1 MMRGST
7 RALALLSIFLLAR
20 ALPRGFNDER
30 IVSAILDA
38 KTGELE
44 RFHDHVPFHFRLD
57 ADTPLVLLE
66 EDSKEAEKKEDPP
79 IKCETICKPMEDNDE
94 NVEEEG
100 KETAK
105 KNKEEEKTTE
115 RAPTASF
122 LETGESIMLQVRK
135 TICEG
140 KGGKWVDEQGNCAPF
155 MKSTE
160 QLIAHNGENIF
171 KACKEELGNLYVPC
185 SPYQALALAHM
196 YDVPDHSY
204 FWLWPGG
211 RHDQVEQAVFKQDIG
226 NNPKEG
232 MDTCPEEQ
240 HLGFFHNWNEAH
252 VDSWGC
258 LHESQELPVLCCR
271 QN

>member
-1 MMRGST
+1 MMKVSVCF
-7 RALALLSIFLLAR
+7 IFVCWSVAE
-20 ALPRGFNDER
+20 AMPSGFNDQR
-30 IVSAILDA
+30 IVNAILDA

-44 RFHDHVPFHFRLD
+44 KFHNHVPFHFRLD
-57 ADTPLVLLE
+57 ANEPLILLE
-66 EDSKEAEKKEDPP
+66 EDSNEETKKEEDPP
-79 IKCETICKPMEDNDE
+79 IKCETICKPMED
-94 NVEEEG
+94 EEEAKKFEKEG
-100 KETAK
+100 METAK
-105 KNKEEEKTTE
+105 ESKDEETTE
-115 RAPTASF
+115 ERGPTSF
-122 LETGESIMLQVRK
+122 LETGASIMLQVHK

-140 KGGKWVDEQGNCAPF
+140 KGGKWIDEKGDCAPF

-160 QLIAHNGENIF
+160 QAIPHNGENIF

-232 MDTCPEEQ
+232 MDTCPEEK